1 LHIREARSAIS
12 TLSSEDVET
21 PVSSSYP
28 LPSTELEALDASFAS
43 DSLSFKAAWYT
54 HNGGKPTPDVP
65 EGFKKPA
72 FFDIAL
78 NYAELD
84 MDALQRRAGISPA
97 AQAKAAT
104 ATTKSAQAPVQKSRS
119 ASRRRSRNLPS
130 KSREVEAC
138 RVCLAD
144 GGAEN
149 DDDEMCYRREVDVG
163 LYTCPHGGPQCVGKF
178 IRHSDHCPG
187 STQCSQVCE
196 DTLFLSETY
205 IPLVELRM
213 Q

>member
-1 LHIREARSAIS
+1 MHIREARSAIS
-12 TLSSEDVET
+12 TLSSEDVKT
-21 PVSSSYP
+21 PVTSSYP
-28 LPSTELEALDASFAS
+28 LPLIELDALDTDLAS

-104 ATTKSAQAPVQKSRS
+104 ATSKNTQAPVQKVAAKAVEERVSTPELES
-119 ASRRRSRNLPS
+119 AQQ
-130 KSREVEAC
+130 KQ
-138 RVCLAD
+138 
-144 GGAEN
+144 GGG
-149 DDDEMCYRREVDVG
+149 G
-163 LYTCPHGGPQCVGKF
+163 LSSLLGGWWGRK
-178 IRHSDHCPG
+178 
-187 STQCSQVCE
+187 
-196 DTLFLSETY
+196 
-205 IPLVELRM
+205 
-213 Q
+213 